1 MTKVY
6 RDPRVMV
13 GNWSEDRAEPLEGVL
28 VDYGYRS
35 YNTTSGDAFPV
46 PSKSP
51 PKDAAMTRAARMQR
65 RGIRGTDS
73 TFNMSQQGNV
83 FEAMA
88 LSVNPGDGTG
98 FTWRAPAPDRPVG
111 QYSTTFGDTF
121 GRFNGEP
128 AVPDRPAGAKR
139 KADRGRSATG
149 MIGEVYVTHDEPGL
163 DTRCQRVW
171 LPNNDLIID
180 PADRGHVSSATLARG

>member
-1 MTKVY
+1 MTNVY

-51 PKDAAMTRAARMQR
+51 PKDAAMTRAVRMQR

-73 TFNMSQQGNV
+73 TFNMSQKGNV

-98 FTWRAPAPDRPVG
+98 NASP
-111 QYSTTFGDTF
+111 
-121 GRFNGEP
+121 
-128 AVPDRPAGAKR
+128 
-139 KADRGRSATG
+139 
-149 MIGEVYVTHDEPGL
+149 EVVL
-163 DTRCQRVW
+163 
-171 LPNNDLIID
+171 
-180 PADRGHVSSATLARG
+180 

>member
-1 MTKVY
+1 MTNVY

-73 TFNMSQQGNV
+73 TFNMSQKGNV
-83 FEAMA
+83 FEIQWYI
-88 LSVNPGDGTG
+88 LHEFKKLG
-98 FTWRAPAPDRPVG
+98 
-111 QYSTTFGDTF
+111 
-121 GRFNGEP
+121 
-128 AVPDRPAGAKR
+128 
-139 KADRGRSATG
+139 
-149 MIGEVYVTHDEPGL
+149 
-163 DTRCQRVW
+163 C
-171 LPNNDLIID
+171 
-180 PADRGHVSSATLARG
+180 